1 MENGGC
7 HPLVCWYWLCV
18 TQVVH
23 WYPLAS
29 VPFFPPSACVFR
41 AWWCS
46 AQTSSHENKSIKTH
60 IPYGGVQTRKTE
72 TVHKKKKEKK
82 SRTGGERRRVGN
94 GGWTDL
100 QRGEEV
106 LLAWDHQS
114 PERSWALL
122 TSSWLDFFSAL
133 AVIFGHIQALV
144 DDAWD
149 GFDLC
154 SQLLLDPFQVEA
166 VIVSD
171 EVDGE
176 AQVSE
181 APWMTTPQV
190 SVVEQLQQKV
200 PLG

>member
-1 MENGGC
+1 M
-7 HPLVCWYWLCV
+7 
-18 TQVVH
+18 
-23 WYPLAS
+23 
-29 VPFFPPSACVFR
+29 
-41 AWWCS
+41 
-46 AQTSSHENKSIKTH
+46 
-60 IPYGGVQTRKTE
+60 
-72 TVHKKKKEKK
+72 
-82 SRTGGERRRVGN
+82 
-94 GGWTDL
+94 
-100 QRGEEV
+100 
-106 LLAWDHQS
+106 
-114 PERSWALL
+114 
-122 TSSWLDFFSAL
+122 
-133 AVIFGHIQALV
+133 IFGHIQALV

-190 SVVEQLQQKV
+190 SVVEQIQQKV